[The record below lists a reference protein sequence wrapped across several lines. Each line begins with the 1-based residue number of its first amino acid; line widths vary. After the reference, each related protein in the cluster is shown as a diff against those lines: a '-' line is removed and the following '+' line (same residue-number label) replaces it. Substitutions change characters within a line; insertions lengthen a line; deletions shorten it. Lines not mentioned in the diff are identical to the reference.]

1 MSGCVSFHFFKLK
14 HKKTQCVLHCAAFIL
29 HNYNFHKTLHALIF
43 SRLFKKT
50 NYIHLFS
57 PQITSFMFA
66 AFLNLPNAQKDS
78 FSQYCES
85 LICRWWQRSVFV
97 FPLFWTLSVSD
108 CKQTLLEFILPRSFW
123 NQQQWGFIKMWL
135 PLLCCSINIAT
146 DEWTVYMVAPLYS
159 KAVTFRA

>member
-1 MSGCVSFHFFKLK
+1 MSGCVSFHFLKLK

-78 FSQYCES
+78 FSQCCES
-85 LICRWWQRSVFV
+85 LICRWWKRSVFV
-97 FPLFWTLSVSD
+97 FPLFWTLNV
-108 CKQTLLEFILPRSFW
+108 TLTANKHYRSLFYQGPFGINSSGESLRCGCHYFVAQSTLPQMSGQYIW
-123 NQQQWGFIKMWL
+123 
-135 PLLCCSINIAT
+135 
-146 DEWTVYMVAPLYS
+146 
-159 KAVTFRA
+159 